1 MLFKYLPVDRIDV
14 LENLQIRFSP
24 LLSLNDPFESQPLI
38 DIKNKIDEVLQ
49 QQLED
54 LDEIWDN
61 TAIEEKTPEN
71 RKLLEE
77 IRSEVMGNAYSINNP
92 SGLGKRLID
101 FLNDRFGVLCLSRTE
116 DNLLMWSH
124 YTDQGR
130 GLVIGF
136 DEQHEFFNQPTLS
149 GQIKKPTPVIYT
161 NKRSKVIPNEE
172 KYFEKLFCE
181 KPRDWAY
188 EEEER
193 LFRLC
198 INKKN
203 SISKDVYGM
212 DIILSNLPKDAIK
225 AVFVGYNST
234 EETKKKIFAAIKQ
247 HDIMCSVFQTRV
259 SLNEYKIEFDEI
271 APEIV

>member
-1 MLFKYLPVDRIDV
+1 MLFKYLPVDRVDV
-14 LENLQIRFSP
+14 LEKLEIRFSP

-49 QQLED
+49 QQLEN
-54 LDEIWDN
+54 LDEIWDK
-61 TAIEEKTPEN
+61 TTIEEKTPEN

-77 IRSEVMGNAYSINNP
+77 KRYEVIANAENITNP
-92 SGLGKRLID
+92 FSLGRKLID

-116 DNLLMWSH
+116 DSLLMWSH
-124 YTDQGR
+124 YADQGR

-136 DEQHEFFNQPTLS
+136 DDQHDFFKQPTLS
-149 GQIKKPTPVIYT
+149 GRLTKPMPVIYT

-193 LFRLC
+193 LFRLYL
-198 INKKN
+198 NKKDG
-203 SISKDVYGM
+203 IGKDIYGM
-212 DIILSNLPKDAIK
+212 EIILSYLPKDAIK
-225 AVFVGYNST
+225 AVFIGYNST

-247 HDIMCSVFQTRV
+247 HNITCSLFQSRV

-271 APEIV
+271 TLKTV